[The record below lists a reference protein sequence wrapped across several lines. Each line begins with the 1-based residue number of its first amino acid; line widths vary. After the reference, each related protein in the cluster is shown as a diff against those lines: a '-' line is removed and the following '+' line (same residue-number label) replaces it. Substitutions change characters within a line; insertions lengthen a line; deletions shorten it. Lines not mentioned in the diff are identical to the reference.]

1 MNTQTLSQKPVGEIV
16 AKDYRTAQVLRSYG
30 LDFCCGGGR
39 TLEKACASKKIE
51 IINVLNDLE
60 ALDQADNTGDNY
72 NEWSLD
78 FLADY
83 IVNNHH
89 TYVRKMLPEINFY
102 SEKVAR
108 VHGERDPELY
118 EIRQRVRLLREEM
131 IGHLQKEEQE
141 LFPQI
146 KAMVQTS
153 KAGEVREAVVEVLAE
168 EHDKAG
174 ALMAEIEELTNGFNP
189 PKNACATYRVLF
201 QNLEGFQE
209 DLHKHVHLEN
219 NILFPKALKFE
230 ASLNGH

>member
-16 AKDYRTAQVLRSYG
+16 AEDYRTAQVLRSYG

-39 TLEKACASKKIE
+39 TLEKACSSKKIE
-51 IINVLNDLE
+51 MEQVITEIE
-60 ALDQADNTGDNY
+60 ALNLTDNTEDNY

-78 FLADY
+78 FLTDY

-89 TYVRKMLPEINFY
+89 SYVRKMLPEISFY
-102 SEKVAR
+102 AEKVAR

-118 EIRQRVRLLREEM
+118 DILQNVNLLRSEM
-131 IGHLQKEEQE
+131 LGHLQKEEQE

-146 KAMVQTS
+146 KDLVTQKKTGSVKSAIVG
-153 KAGEVREAVVEVLAE
+153 ALEE

-174 ALMAEIEELTNGFNP
+174 ELMANIEELTNGFNP
-189 PKNACATYRVLF
+189 PSNACASYRVLF
-201 QNLEGFQE
+201 QNLKGFQQ

-219 NILFPKALKFE
+219 NILFPKALKLE
-230 ASLNGH
+230 AALN

>member
-16 AKDYRTAQVLRSYG
+16 AGDYRTAQVLRSHG

-39 TLEKACASKKIE
+39 TLEKACASKKI
-51 IINVLNDLE
+51 DLE
-60 ALDQADNTGDNY
+60 EVVSELAALDMADNTEDNY

-78 FLADY
+78 FLTDY

-89 TYVRKMLPEINFY
+89 SFVRKMLPEISFY
-102 SEKVAR
+102 AEKVAR
-108 VHGERDPELY
+108 VHGERDPELLD
-118 EIRQRVRLLREEM
+118 ILQNVRLLRSEM
-131 IGHLQKEEQE
+131 MEHLQKEEEE

-146 KAMVQTS
+146 KELVTQKKTGS
-153 KAGEVREAVVEVLAE
+153 VKAAIVEALEE

-174 ALMAEIEELTNGFNP
+174 ELMAKIEELTNGFNP
-189 PKNACATYRVLF
+189 PENACASYRVLF

-219 NILFPKALKFE
+219 NILFPKALKLE
-230 ASLNGH
+230 KSLN

>member
-16 AKDYRTAQVLRSYG
+16 AGDYRTAQVLRSYG

-39 TLEKACASKKIE
+39 TLEKACASKKIDLKKVVSE
-51 IINVLNDLE
+51 LAALNM
-60 ALDQADNTGDNY
+60 ADNTEDNY

-78 FLADY
+78 FLTDY

-89 TYVRKMLPEINFY
+89 TFVRKMLPEISFY
-102 SEKVAR
+102 AEKVAR

-118 EIRQRVRLLREEM
+118 DILQNVHLLRSEM
-131 IGHLQKEEQE
+131 MGHLRKEEEE

-146 KAMVQTS
+146 KELVTEKKTGS
-153 KAGEVREAVVEVLAE
+153 VKAAIVEALEE

-174 ALMAEIEELTNGFNP
+174 ELMANIEGLTNGFNP
-189 PKNACATYRVLF
+189 PANACASYRVLF
-201 QNLEGFQE
+201 QNLEGFQQ

-219 NILFPKALKFE
+219 NILFPKALKLE
-230 ASLNGH
+230 QSLN

>member
-16 AKDYRTAQVLRSYG
+16 AEDYRTAQVLRSYG

-39 TLEKACASKKIE
+39 TLEKACSSKKIE
-51 IINVLNDLE
+51 MEQVITEIE
-60 ALDQADNTGDNY
+60 ALNLVDNTEDNY

-78 FLADY
+78 FLTDY

-89 TYVRKMLPEINFY
+89 SYVRKMLPEISFY
-102 SEKVAR
+102 AEKVAR

-118 EIRQRVRLLREEM
+118 DILQNVNLLRSEM
-131 IGHLQKEEQE
+131 LGHLQKEEQE

-146 KAMVQTS
+146 KDLVTQKKTGSVKSAI
-153 KAGEVREAVVEVLAE
+153 VEVLEE

-174 ALMAEIEELTNGFNP
+174 EMMANIEELTNGFNP
-189 PKNACATYRVLF
+189 PSNACASYRVLF
-201 QNLEGFQE
+201 QNLKGFQQ

-219 NILFPKALKFE
+219 NILFPKALKLE
-230 ASLNGH
+230 ASLN

>member
-39 TLEKACASKKIE
+39 TLEKACSSKKIE
-51 IINVLNDLE
+51 IENVLSDLE
-60 ALDQADNTGDNY
+60 ALDRSNNTGDNY
-72 NEWSLD
+72 NEWALD

-118 EIRQRVRLLREEM
+118 DILQKVRLLREEM
-131 IGHLQKEEQE
+131 LGHLQKEEKD

-146 KAMVQTS
+146 KVMVQTS
-153 KAGEVREAVVEVLAE
+153 KAGEVREAVVEALEE

-174 ALMAEIEELTNGFNP
+174 AIMEEIQELTNNFNP
-189 PKNACATYRVLF
+189 PANACASYRVLF
-201 QNLEGFQE
+201 QNLEGFQQ

-230 ASLNGH
+230 KSLN